1 MNYNPIK
8 PRSYTE
14 ASVLLLAAFVWSAW
28 QMPYTACAVALIN
41 YGYAIL
47 KNRHAIGYAVWAQNK
62 PKQKEQKTSKLSE
75 SEDRLQTLLTD
86 RGFPATVI
94 GSLDSFR
101 REVFEIRLPRSFK
114 IKTLMSDIAD
124 IERATGIKHITIE
137 SSVTGKPGVSRI
149 LVPKTTTPPPIKM
162 MDIMETDTFKDAHP
176 MSLPLGINLSGQQE
190 YRRLDK
196 LPHLIIAGTTGAGK
210 SVELNAW
217 ITSLIAK
224 NSVDDL
230 KMVLIDPKMLELSIY
245 EKSQHLAMPVVTE
258 MSDALGAINKLVMEM
273 NYRYHCMSL
282 AKTREIDTYN
292 ETVSKRQIKNPHF
305 GAENIYRMVD
315 GEEKATPAIKSEHI
329 FADVEKTLTKFP
341 KMVLVIDEMA
351 DLMMMYGEE
360 LELPIV
366 RLAQKARACGI
377 HLILATQRPQVSVIT
392 GLIKSNIAA
401 RFAMQVATDV
411 DSRIIMDRSGAQN
424 LLGNGDG
431 YFAENQ
437 GKDMVNVQGFFIEA
451 HEIEA
456 FINKQNAA

>member
-14 ASVLLLAAFVWSAW
+14 GAILLLAVFIWAAW
-28 QMPYTACAVALIN
+28 QMSYTACAIAWLN
-41 YGYAIL
+41 YLYAIQV
-47 KNRHAIGYAVWAQNK
+47 NRHAIGYAVWAKNK
-62 PKQKEQKTSKLSE
+62 PTQKAPKASKLSE
-75 SEDRLQTLLTD
+75 SEDKLQTLLTD
-86 RGFPATVI
+86 RGFPATVT

-114 IKTLMSDIAD
+114 IKTLTNDIAD

-137 SSVTGKPGVSRI
+137 SSVTGKPGISRI
-149 LVPKTTTPPPIKM
+149 LVPKTTMPAPIKM
-162 MDIMETDTFKDAHP
+162 MDIMKTEMFKNAHP
-176 MSLPLGINLSGQQE
+176 MALPLGINLSGQQE

-196 LPHLIIAGTTGAGK
+196 LPHLILAGTTGAGK
-210 SVELNAW
+210 SVELNTW
-217 ITSLIAK
+217 ITSLVAK

-230 KMVLIDPKMLELSIY
+230 KLVLIDPKMLELSIY
-245 EKSQHLAMPVVTE
+245 EKSKHLAMPVVTE

-292 ETVSKRQIKNPHF
+292 DKVSKNAIKNPHF

-315 GEEKATPAIKSEHI
+315 GEEKATPTIKSEHV
-329 FADVEKTLTKFP
+329 FSDVDKSLTKFP

-411 DSRIIMDRSGAQN
+411 DSRIIMDRTGAQN

-437 GKDMVNVQGFFIEA
+437 GKDMVNVQGFYIEA
-451 HEIEA
+451 DEIEA
-456 FINKQNAA
+456 FINEQNAA